1 MLINTKNIRNFAIIA
16 HINHGKST
24 LADRLIQLCGG
35 LYKRDFKN
43 QVLDSL
49 DIERERGITIKSQAV
64 TLFYKSKQGK
74 TYRLNLIDTPGH
86 VDFMYEVSRS
96 LYACE
101 GALLLIDASQ
111 GIESQT
117 ITNFYTALKR
127 DLTIIPVVNKI
138 DLPQA
143 SPKYTISN
151 IKKIFNLHLKY
162 VCCISTKLGLG
173 IKVLLETL
181 IKTIHNPKGDPY
193 KKLLALIID
202 SWFSKYL
209 GVISLV
215 RIFDGKLKK
224 GDQVIINS
232 TGQSWYIQT
241 VGFYTPK
248 RCLTFKLSAGQVG
261 FFVAGIKD
269 IHGAPVGDTITH
281 ANANTDHRISGFK
294 KVKSKIFA
302 GLYPENVKD
311 FKHFST
317 VLERLALND
326 ASLIYTPENSNVYG
340 CGFRIGFLGSLHLEI
355 IKERIER
362 EHGIKII
369 ITLPS
374 VKYKIKLKTGKI
386 EYIYD
391 PSKLPENYKLF
402 KLYEPI
408 VLARIIVPK
417 IYVGNIIKEC
427 ITFRGKQLCVVF
439 INNFIK
445 MIYELPM
452 AEVITNFF
460 NRLKSVSKG
469 YASLDYEF
477 YRFKKSNM
485 VRLDILINNN
495 RIEAL
500 TMIVP
505 FDKAYKQGQFILKRI
520 KLLLSKQL
528 FDLNIKAVSYK
539 KTLAKT
545 QIKAIRKNVTAKC
558 YGGDITRKKK
568 LIEKQKEGKKR
579 MKSIGNI
586 EIKLNKNIFLS
597 LFKTPNLFDQFS

>member
-1 MLINTKNIRNFAIIA
+1 MLIKTKYIRNFAIIA

-24 LADRLIQLCGG
+24 LADRFIQICGG
-35 LYKRDFKN
+35 LYKREFKN

-117 ITNFYTALKR
+117 LNNFYTAFKR
-127 DLTIIPVVNKI
+127 GLTIIPVVNKI

-143 SPKYTISN
+143 SPKHTIEN
-151 IKKIFNLHLKY
+151 IEKIFNIHFNN
-162 VCCISTKLGLG
+162 VCCISSKVGLG
-173 IKVLLETL
+173 IKVLLENL
-181 IKTIHNPKGDPY
+181 IKNIPIPKGDPS

-202 SWFSKYL
+202 SWFTKYL
-209 GVISLV
+209 GVISLI
-215 RIFDGKLKK
+215 RIFDGTLNK
-224 GDQVIINS
+224 GDKIIIKS
-232 TGQSWYIQT
+232 TGQSWYIQKL
-241 VGFYTPK
+241 GFFTPK

-261 FFVAGIKD
+261 FFFAGIKD

-281 ANANTDHRISGFK
+281 AKAHNIPMISGFK
-294 KVKSKIFA
+294 KIKSKIFA
-302 GLYPENVKD
+302 GFYPQKLTD
-311 FKHFST
+311 FKQFST
-317 VLERLALND
+317 ALEKIALND
-326 ASLIYTPENSNVYG
+326 ASLFYTPENSKIYG
-340 CGFRIGFLGSLHLEI
+340 CGFRIGFLGNLHLEI

-362 EHGIKII
+362 EYGINLI

-391 PSKLPENYKLF
+391 PSKMPKNYKLF
-402 KLYEPI
+402 KIYEPI

-417 IYVGNIIKEC
+417 EYVGKVIKDC
-427 ITFRGKQLCVVF
+427 IQNRGQQISIVL
-439 INNFIK
+439 IK
-445 MIYELPM
+445 NHIKLIYELPM
-452 AEVITNFF
+452 SEVITKFF

-477 YRFKKSNM
+477 YRFKKLNM

-505 FDKAYKQGQFILKRI
+505 FDKAYKQGQVIVDKI

-528 FDLNIKAVSYK
+528 FDINIKAVAYK
-539 KTLAKT
+539 KIIAKA
-545 QIKAIRKNVTAKC
+545 QIKALRKNVTAKC

-568 LIEKQKEGKKR
+568 LLAKQKEGKKR
-579 MKSIGNI
+579 MKQTGNI
-586 EIKLNKNIFLS
+586 EINNNLLFS
-597 LFKTPNLFDQFS
+597 LFKKYNKI